1 MLKDLI
7 TGGLRTAVKVDVF
20 CLHLYFTQCVTIMLV
35 FVSFSFVI
43 ILLVIMHCIRDLDY
57 LPLSGGPQSIK
68 VWSQN
73 TWEDMIIID
82 HCCCVLVYLTFFQH
96 CICRCRPSQ
105 SLLVGRMK
113 TMINIES
120 TQKLFGHIS
129 LTR

>member
-1 MLKDLI
+1 M
-7 TGGLRTAVKVDVF
+7 
-20 CLHLYFTQCVTIMLV
+20 
-35 FVSFSFVI
+35 S
-43 ILLVIMHCIRDLDY
+43 CIRDLDY

-82 HCCCVLVYLTFFQH
+82 HSCYVLVYLTFFQH

-120 TQKLFGHIS
+120 AQKLFGHIG